1 MESACLE
8 RQKVTSKVNRTGR
21 PCVYCWGLHR
31 LKSKPIAWVSLWIPV
46 PLMFHINTK
55 MFLESCLSTLQSCF
69 FFKVSSDT
77 IIGLGATLN
86 FKLVKQKLF
95 RASQSSVVHIEAVL
109 TSNQSPVWPAKI
121 FQRFID
127 TVVYKRCLS
136 QSFIHQST
144 SCAKNHTKAVLC
156 SDISIVSCRTTL

>member
-1 MESACLE
+1 MPIFRACKHAKFALQHPIILDVFASPWTTLKTEKRKFVFSWEMKSVSGHLKVVESQKSAKRKLSPGR
-8 RQKVTSKVNRTGR
+8 RQGVQRHYYRVGSH
-21 PCVYCWGLHR
+21 L
-31 LKSKPIAWVSLWIPV
+31 
-46 PLMFHINTK
+46 
-55 MFLESCLSTLQSCF
+55 
-69 FFKVSSDT
+69 
-77 IIGLGATLN
+77 LN
-86 FKLVKQKLF
+86 FQLVKMKLF

-127 TVVYKRCLS
+127 TEVCKRCLS
-136 QSFIHQST
+136 QFIIHQST